1 MTDGGDPRGPYRG
14 RRIALATMHG
24 KAAAVGPA
32 VRRHLGADLVVPPDL
47 DTDAFGTFAGDVP
60 RTGTMGETALAKARA
75 GMAACGERL
84 GLASEGTFG
93 PHPTVPFLTS
103 GLELMV
109 FVDDDRDLVV
119 FESLVDPAPRFD
131 RTVVGPDD
139 DVGPLLARADLP
151 RHALVVAPH
160 APAAAGEGIARGLR
174 DPDAVPAAVL
184 AAAAR
189 SADGLAAVTTDLR
202 AHLNPTRMATL
213 ARLADALCHRL
224 ATPCPACDAPGFG
237 RLRAEPGL
245 PCGLCGTPTGE
256 SVGMLFGCAACDHR
270 ALRPRADGRTS
281 ADPGS
286 CPACN
291 P

>member
-1 MTDGGDPRGPYRG
+1 VTDGGDPRGPYRG
-14 RRIALATMHG
+14 RRIALATLHG
-24 KAAAVGPA
+24 KAAAIGPA
-32 VRRHLGADLVVPPDL
+32 VRRHLGADLVVPPGL

-75 GMAACGERL
+75 GMAASGERL
-84 GLASEGTFG
+84 GLASEGTYG
-93 PHPTVPFLTS
+93 PHPTVPLLTS

-131 RTVVGPDD
+131 RALVGPDD
-139 DVGPLLARADLP
+139 DLGPLLARADLP

-174 DPDAVPAAVL
+174 DPDAVPAAVR
-184 AAAAR
+184 AAAAAG
-189 SADGLAAVTTDLR
+189 ADGLAAVTTDLR
-202 AHLNPTRMATL
+202 AHMNPTRMATL
-213 ARLADALCHRL
+213 ARLADALCRRL
-224 ATPCPACDAPGFG
+224 ATPCPACGAPGFG

-245 PCGLCGTPTGE
+245 PCGLCGMPTGE
-256 SVGMLFGCAACDHR
+256 SVGMLSGCAACGHR
-270 ALRPRADGRTS
+270 ALRPRADGRKE